1 MLRSLATRL
10 WTRLATTTDRRPH
23 MAFYIDVFGFCN
35 LRCPSCP
42 VGNWSDD
49 PAVFHHGLM
58 SKELLGAILD
68 KAMRECRVRSVGLF
82 NWTEPLLHPKIYEL
96 IALVR
101 SRGLHCGISSN
112 LNVLR
117 SPDLLMAANPDWM
130 RVSVS
135 GFTQEIYVRGHKEGD
150 IEKMKANMRRLAE
163 AKRAA

>member
-1 MLRSLATRL
+1 MLRSLAANLWGRL
-10 WTRLATTTDRRPH
+10 VTAVDPRPQ

-82 NWTEPLLHPKIYEL
+82 NWTEPLLHP
-96 IALVR
+96 
-101 SRGLHCGISSN
+101 
-112 LNVLR
+112 
-117 SPDLLMAANPDWM
+117 
-130 RVSVS
+130 VS
-135 GFTQEIYVRGHKEGD
+135 
-150 IEKMKANMRRLAE
+150 
-163 AKRAA
+163 